1 MTLELSAMVEGSAGP
16 LTFDLLVDGA
26 VLSPDSSVDPSYVGG
41 EWEEI
46 LRTYTNIP
54 AGDVTI
60 LVGTASHNLGG
71 PLLFGTRM
79 RIDNISLTAVTDVIP
94 EPATLSLLG
103 LGALLALRRRRS
115 R

>member
-1 MTLELSAMVEGSAGP
+1 MTLELSAMVEGVAGP
-16 LTFDLLVDGA
+16 LTFDLLVDGVA
-26 VLSPDSSVDPSYVGG
+26 LTPDFSIDPSYIGG

-46 LRTYTNIP
+46 LRRYTDIP

-60 LVGTASHNLGG
+60 LVGTAHQ
-71 PLLFGTRM
+71 PDPPLFGTRM
-79 RIDNISLTAVTDVIP
+79 RIDNISLTAVTDLIP